1 MKWRNI
7 ALLSVLY
14 LSCTGLYAQERI
26 KSDSLKF
33 DKDSMKAIFDDGL
46 VSPDAV
52 GYSFDYNENTG
63 SDPITEIPKDQ
74 KIEFK
79 LHKPFYIPPY
89 YIDSSPRFYGDYT
102 TGGQIFPNIYGSG
115 MQETLPGLGR
125 LNQASLFYR
134 YDLNDYFSIQA
145 G

>member
-74 KIEFK
+74 KIEFAEFN
-79 LHKPFYIPPY
+79 L
-89 YIDSSPRFYGDYT
+89 
-102 TGGQIFPNIYGSG
+102 Q
-115 MQETLPGLGR
+115 MQQ
-125 LNQASLFYR
+125 NS
-134 YDLNDYFSIQA
+134 D
-145 G
+145 